1 MRTYLVLCGVVGVLA
16 GCNSGDEAKLTDPK
30 CPQRAVQVAL
40 ENQTFLSHEV
50 VVGETS
56 SKILKSRKGVYRKAV
71 LEREGQT
78 RDAVFLVTGVQGCKW
93 LPGSS
98 LLTPVVVQDGVIVAT
113 GSQALRDMTAQGWKI
128 REAVWPWQNYD
139 FGYLPKK

>member
-1 MRTYLVLCGVVGVLA
+1 MMKYLVFCGVVGVLA
-16 GCNSGDEAKLTDPK
+16 GCSSGDEAKLTDAA

-40 ENQTFLSHEV
+40 DNQTFLSHEV
-50 VVGETS
+50 VVGQTS
-56 SKILKSRKGVYRKAV
+56 SQTLKRRKGVYRKAT
-71 LEREGQT
+71 LEREGQY

-113 GSQALRDMTAQGWKI
+113 GSQTLRDMTAQGWKI
-128 REAVWPWQNYD
+128 REAVWPWQSYD